1 MRIYKKAYPILMV
14 IGAVLFLTNIVF
26 LLGQMHFTIRLIL
39 LSFSLFFYAFIV
51 TFFRIPKR
59 DFSPDEKLVLSPA
72 DGKVVAVEEVFEDE
86 FLKTN
91 CKKISIFMSVFNV
104 HQNRVPVSGRIIY
117 SKHHPGKYLVAWHP
131 KSSLKNER
139 HTVVIETSIG
149 QQVLIRQI
157 AGIVARRIICNLKEG
172 DIVQQGDELGFIMF
186 GSRVDVFLLQR
197 AKIMVKL
204 GDKVKANRHVIAD
217 IGSLRNDN

>member
-1 MRIYKKAYPILMV
+1 MRIYKKAYPILIV
-14 IGAVLFLTNIVF
+14 IGAVLFLANIVF
-26 LLGQMHFTIRLIL
+26 LLGQMHFAIRLIL
-39 LSFSLFFYAFIV
+39 PSFSIFLYAFIV
-51 TFFRIPKR
+51 AFFRIPKR
-59 DFSPDEKLVLSPA
+59 DFSPDERLVYSPA
-72 DGKVVAVEEVFEDE
+72 DGKVVAIEEVFEDE

-139 HTVVIETSIG
+139 ISIVIETENG
-149 QQVLIRQI
+149 QQLLIRQI

-172 DIVQQGDELGFIMF
+172 DFVQQCDELGFIMF
-186 GSRVDVFLLQR
+186 GSRVDVFVQVHT
-197 AKIMVKL
+197 KINVKL
-204 GDKVKANRHVIAD
+204 KQTGM
-217 IGSLRNDN
+217 